1 MPFRKGQVPGEPPK
15 DQTWDCSRRQTTTRA
30 RGHEGLSVPP
40 SGWDVEP
47 ACGPREGPCTLVH
60 DSLQGRPGHPTAGG

>member
-40 SGWDVEP
+40 PGWDVEP
-47 ACGPREGPCTLVH
+47 A
-60 DSLQGRPGHPTAGG
+60 